1 MTASIDEVVARARED
16 GVRIIRFLYCDP
28 SGVIRGKN
36 VHVNKLAGKM
46 REGVGVTRAQNAV
59 NMVEQLVHVPGM
71 EPIAC
76 LVRDLSNSG
85 ARLEVPDVRQV
96 SDKFTLTIVGSW
108 NRQACRVAWR
118 KGNMVGV
125 EYL

>member
-1 MTASIDEVVARARED
+1 MSERRISKRIPTRRAARID
-16 GVRIIRFLYCDP
+16 I
-28 SGVIRGKN
+28 
-36 VHVNKLAGKM
+36 
-46 REGVGVTRAQNAV
+46 
-59 NMVEQLVHVPGM
+59 PGM

-118 KGNMVGV
+118 RGNMVGV

>member
-46 REGVGVTRAQNAV
+46 REGVGVTLKAL
-59 NMVEQLVHVPGM
+59 QLVLDDQHGPHGSANRPVGGTSPG
-71 EPIAC
+71 
-76 LVRDLSNSG
+76 
-85 ARLEVPDVRQV
+85 
-96 SDKFTLTIVGSW
+96 
-108 NRQACRVAWR
+108 
-118 KGNMVGV
+118 
-125 EYL
+125 